1 MPLPSPFSAVPAFAV
16 AGVTLAPP
24 YSPNAATATPL
35 AGTVSAALRRSGA
48 RVSLVWHADHA
59 LPAGTAGRF
68 PIKFYLTA
76 MLFIVFD
83 IEIVF
88 LYPWAQSAVALG
100 VLGLVEIIL
109 FIVTVAVVYT
119 YAWRRGGLDWD

>member
-1 MPLPSPFSAVPAFAV
+1 MTSTYLPVVILLVVVADFAITM
-16 AGVTLAPP
+16 VTVVSDALGPRRFNRAKIDQYECGIQP
-24 YSPNAATATPL
+24 TP
-35 AGTVSAALRRSGA
+35 
-48 RVSLVWHADHA
+48 
-59 LPAGTAGRF
+59 LPAGTTGRF

-109 FIVTVAVVYT
+109 FMVTVAVVYA

>member
-1 MPLPSPFSAVPAFAV
+1 MVTTYLPIVILLFIV
-16 AGVTLAPP
+16 AGFALTMVTVVSDKLGPHRYNRAKLDAYECGIEP
-24 YSPNAATATPL
+24 TP
-35 AGTVSAALRRSGA
+35 
-48 RVSLVWHADHA
+48 

-88 LYPWAQSAVALG
+88 LYPWAQSAIPLG

-109 FIVTVAVVYT
+109 FIITVAVVYA

>member
-1 MPLPSPFSAVPAFAV
+1 MLSAYLPIVILLILVTGFALMM
-16 AGVTLAPP
+16 VTFISDRLGPRRHNRAKLDAYECGIEP
-24 YSPNAATATPL
+24 TP
-35 AGTVSAALRRSGA
+35 
-48 RVSLVWHADHA
+48 

-88 LYPWAQSAVALG
+88 LYPWAQSAVPLG
-100 VLGLVEIIL
+100 VLGLVEILL
-109 FIVTVAVVYT
+109 FMGTVGAVYA

>member
-1 MPLPSPFSAVPAFAV
+1 MLSSYLPIVILLVIV
-16 AGVTLAPP
+16 AGFAITMVTVVSDGLGPRRYNRAKLDAYECGIEP
-24 YSPNAATATPL
+24 TP
-35 AGTVSAALRRSGA
+35 
-48 RVSLVWHADHA
+48 

-68 PIKFYLTA
+68 PIKFDLTA

-88 LYPWAQSAVALG
+88 LYPWAQSAIPLG

-109 FIVTVAVVYT
+109 FIVTVGVVFA

>member
-1 MPLPSPFSAVPAFAV
+1 MSSTYLPVVILLVIV
-16 AGVTLAPP
+16 AGFALTMVTVVSDALGPRRFNRAKLDQYECGIQP
-24 YSPNAATATPL
+24 TP
-35 AGTVSAALRRSGA
+35 
-48 RVSLVWHADHA
+48 

-88 LYPWAQSAVALG
+88 LYPWAVSFHR
-100 VLGLVEIIL
+100 LGLFAVVEMIL
-109 FIVTVAVVYT
+109 FMVTVFIAYFYVY
-119 YAWRRGGLDWD
+119 RRGGLDWD

>member
-1 MPLPSPFSAVPAFAV
+1 MTSTYLPVVILLIVVAGFAV
-16 AGVTLAPP
+16 TMVTVVSDRLGPRRYNRAKLDQYECGIQP
-24 YSPNAATATPL
+24 TP
-35 AGTVSAALRRSGA
+35 
-48 RVSLVWHADHA
+48 
-59 LPAGTAGRF
+59 LPAGTSGRF